1 VLVTQLWGVNP
12 NDPVT
17 LGFVV
22 ALIAGV
28 GLTAGFVPARMP
40 LTSTRLSDCGRN
52 SRVVVP

>member
-28 GLTAGFVPARMP
+28 GLTAGLVPARHAAHIDP
-40 LTSTRLSDCGRN
+40 IIGLRSE
-52 SRVVVP
+52 P